1 MSIEEYSPSEIEIHS
16 LGIGVINSEYLDL
29 TTREYLVVG
38 DISGTNELSS
48 VEILLFST
56 RWVMRGVK
64 EPAVRVSARDSS
76 S

>member
-38 DISGTNELSS
+38 DISGTNELGLDIG
-48 VEILLFST
+48 ELQT
-56 RWVMRGVK
+56 TTMRLTDIDK
-64 EPAVRVSARDSS
+64 RNIKY
-76 S
+76 